1 MLGAGRDIMA
11 GMQTPAPDFE
21 DLFNTESKKVE
32 SLEKKVVSLEAQ
44 LDWFKR
50 QLFGRK
56 SEKLVEPNTH
66 QMDLFKDLLNESKEA
81 PKPAE
86 TISVPAH
93 TRKKKGV
100 DGSPEDSGLRFDSD
114 VPVKEISIPNPVF
127 DANPDKYDVIAEKN
141 TYRLAQRP
149 SSYVVLKYIRT
160 VIKEKTGTQII
171 TPQAPS
177 NVLEKSF
184 ADVSLL
190 AGLVVDKFDYH
201 LPLYRQHRRMLQSGI
216 TLSRATLTHLVFR
229 VALLLKPIHQ
239 AILSSILRGSTIA
252 MDETPIRYGR
262 KGKGKMNRGYYWP
275 LYGENDE
282 IYFHFSPSR
291 GSQVVFDL
299 LGNEF
304 NGKLLTDG
312 YRAYEKYTNKV
323 KSVTR
328 AQCWSH
334 GRRGFDKSLKS
345 EPDSAQHAL
354 QMIAVLY
361 KIEADITE
369 KNLNGDKK
377 REHRQK
383 YSKPIVDQFFNWVDQ
398 QRLRTDLI
406 NSDPIAKALLYVHDR
421 ERAMRVFL
429 DDPEVALDT
438 NHLERGLRPI
448 PMGKKSW
455 LFCWTETGA
464 EHVGII
470 QSLISTCKLHGVD
483 PYTYLVDVLQ
493 RVSLHPA
500 SKIEELTPRNW
511 KVKFGDNPMKSDL
524 ET

>member
-1 MLGAGRDIMA
+1 
-11 GMQTPAPDFE
+11 MQTPAPDFE
-21 DLFNTESKKVE
+21 KLFNTETKKVE

-56 SEKLVEPNTH
+56 SEKIIEPNPYQT
-66 QMDLFKDLLNESKEA
+66 DLFKDLLNESKEA
-81 PKPAE
+81 PKPTE
-86 TISVPAH
+86 TVNVPAH
-93 TRKKKGV
+93 TRSKRGV
-100 DGSPEDSGLRFDSD
+100 EGSPEDSGLRFDPD
-114 VPVKEISIPNPVF
+114 VPVKEIHIPNPAL
-127 DANPDKYDVIAEKN
+127 DADPDKYEVIAEKN

-149 SSYVVLKYIRT
+149 SSYVVLKYVRQ
-160 VIKEKTGTQII
+160 VIKEKKGTQII

-177 NVLEKSF
+177 NVLDKSF

-190 AGLVVDKFDYH
+190 AGLLVDKFDYH
-201 LPLYRQHRRMLQSGI
+201 LPLYRQHRRMQHSGI
-216 TLSRATLTHLVFR
+216 TLSRATLTNLVFR
-229 VALLLKPIHQ
+229 AALLLKPIHQ

-252 MDETPIRYGR
+252 MDETPIRFGR
-262 KGKGKMNRGYYWP
+262 KGKGKMKQGYYWP

-291 GSQVVFDL
+291 ASRVVFEL
-299 LGNEF
+299 LGEQF
-304 NGKLLTDG
+304 DGTLLTDG
-312 YRAYEKYTNKV
+312 YRAYEKYVNQV
-323 KSVTR
+323 KSATR

-334 GRRGFDKSLKS
+334 GRRGFDKSLKG
-345 EPDSAQHAL
+345 EPEPAQHAL
-354 QMIAVLY
+354 HIIAALY
-361 KIEADITE
+361 KIEDDIAE
-369 KNLNGDKK
+369 KKLKGDKK
-377 REHRQK
+377 RDHRQK
-383 YSKPIVDQFFNWVDQ
+383 YSKPIVDQFFKWIDE

-406 NSDPIAKALLYVHDR
+406 NSDPLAKALLYVHDR

-429 DDPEVALDT
+429 EDPEVPLDT

-448 PMGKKSW
+448 PMGKKAW

-470 QSLISTCKLHGVD
+470 QSLISTCKLHGID

-500 SKIEELTPRNW
+500 SKVEELTPRNW
-511 KVKFGDNPMKSDL
+511 KVKFGGNPMKSDL
-524 ET
+524 EL